1 VRPTDGAAPSVASDT
16 WRRRAMFLLVVS
28 VQVVLLVAQLMSG
41 RPIPDVL
48 LGAIGFMVYTPIGG
62 LIIFRRGGH
71 PTGWLLLLV
80 GMAVLFADGFEYLP
94 AVSPFLADWVAS
106 WAWGL
111 VFAVFALLTLT
122 FPSGRL
128 SRRPGGPR
136 LAWMAAWALPVLVAI
151 SALTETLGGPETA
164 GSTSNTMGF
173 LPAWLNYPALLG
185 VVAIFLGAAVSLVM
199 KRRKTT
205 GAERAQLTWVVFA
218 LVLLVVTVCLTFVYV
233 FGSIAL
239 GRGDSGDSAWS
250 PAFLVMLFFPVS
262 FGIAVLRYRLYEID
276 RIVSRTVTYLLV
288 VGSLGMVFFGA
299 VTLITSFLPAES
311 DLAVAASTL
320 AVAALFNPVRGR
332 VQVWIDRHFNRAR
345 YDAQLVVDAF
355 ADSLRDRVDAT
366 QLLDGW
372 RDVVAD
378 TMQPETI
385 GVWVRPSQVPG

>member
-1 VRPTDGAAPSVASDT
+1 LSVASDT
-16 WRRRAMFLLVVS
+16 WRRRALFLLLVS

-41 RPIPDVL
+41 RPFPDVL

-62 LIIFRRGGH
+62 LIILRRGGH

-122 FPSGRL
+122 FPSGRI
-128 SRRPGGPR
+128 SRHPGWPR
-136 LAWMAAWALPVLVAI
+136 LARMAVWTLPVLVAI
-151 SALTETLGGPETA
+151 SALTKTMGGPEAA
-164 GSTSNTMGF
+164 GSTSNPMGF

-199 KRRKTT
+199 KRRRIT
-205 GAERAQLTWVVFA
+205 GVERAQLTWVVFA

-239 GRGDSGDSAWS
+239 GRGDPGDSAWS
-250 PAFLVMLFFPVS
+250 PAFLLMLLFPVS

-288 VGSLGMVFFGA
+288 VGLLGVVFFGV
-299 VTLITSFLPAES
+299 VTLITSVLPAES

-320 AVAALFNPVRGR
+320 AVAGLFNPVRGR
-332 VQVWIDRHFNRAR
+332 VQGWIDRRFNRAR
-345 YDAQLVVDAF
+345 YDAQRVVASF
-355 ADSLRDRVDAT
+355 AESLRDQVDPT
-366 QLLDGW
+366 EVSDGW
-372 RDVVAD
+372 RDVVAE
-378 TMQPETI
+378 TMQPAAVS
-385 GVWVRPSQVPG
+385 VWIRP